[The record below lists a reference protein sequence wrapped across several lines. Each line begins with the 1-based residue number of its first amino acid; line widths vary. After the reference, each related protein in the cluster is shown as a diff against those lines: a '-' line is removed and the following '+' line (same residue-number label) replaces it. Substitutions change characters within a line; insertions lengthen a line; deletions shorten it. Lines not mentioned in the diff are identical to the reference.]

1 MSDLVFLLD
10 FPKDCPATAAKITV
24 STIQNGKTSKK
35 LWNYAI
41 NKPCQHFVLGPIIMD
56 SFNLTSNCKI
66 NKGSYAIHLN
76 YIEKVKLFLGSK
88 FFYGT
93 YEFRIFSFNKN
104 DNFFCVDT
112 IIDIK
117 NSN

>member
-1 MSDLVFLLD
+1 MLFYQEHPVQSIVEYYSDYFR
-10 FPKDCPATAAKITV
+10 
-24 STIQNGKTSKK
+24 SQ
-35 LWNYAI
+35 
-41 NKPCQHFVLGPIIMD
+41 
-56 SFNLTSNCKI
+56 
-66 NKGSYAIHLN
+66 GSYAIHLN

-117 NSN
+117 NSNWMTDTFAMFLVW